1 VIPGVV
7 VSTKRT
13 GLIGAQPTDS
23 PWARLLF
30 LLVHP
35 VSTAMGFH
43 PCRVMGPAGR
53 QEPTHGEGLNRR
65 PAGI

>member
-13 GLIGAQPTDS
+13 DLIGAQPTDS

-30 LLVHP
+30 LLV
-35 VSTAMGFH
+35 
-43 PCRVMGPAGR
+43 AGR